1 MEEKKLWSQDLLR
14 EIAREANVNIEVAR
28 PIARAFIKVL
38 SDKLANGEVIA
49 FKEIGTFRVKIGR
62 DRKGKELYRLLEL
75 KPARR
80 LMRANHLYDFWT

>member
-1 MEEKKLWSQDLLR
+1 MIEKKLWSQDLLP
-14 EIAREANVNIEVAR
+14 IVANEANVNIEVAR
-28 PIARAFIKVL
+28 PVVRAFIKVL
-38 SDKLANGEVIA
+38 SDQLANGEVVA

-80 LMRANHLYDFWT
+80 LMRANHL